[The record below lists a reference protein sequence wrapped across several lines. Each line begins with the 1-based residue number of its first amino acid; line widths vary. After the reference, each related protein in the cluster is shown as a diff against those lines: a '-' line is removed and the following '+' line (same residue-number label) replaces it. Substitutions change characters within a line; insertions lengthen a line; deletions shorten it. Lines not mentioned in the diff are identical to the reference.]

1 MHYIEFKGITVG
13 TYISRKPKNSKEK
26 DVCANCKIYEK
37 IQTDKH
43 IDKEKEYELCKNCE
57 KCYVSKTCKAL
68 LTVGRDQTT
77 GKTNRKT
84 FVADSEEQ
92 ALNDALQYKLDL
104 NKAGGPRIITKSN
117 KTLVELVQ
125 PCIEEQF
132 KLKKI
137 NKSTLKRKTDTL
149 KQIAKAPFANKAISK
164 VTRED
169 VVNYLSSLSK
179 YSESTIKQNYEL
191 LCMGFGEAE
200 YQNIIQENFMS
211 GYKRVQKPAS
221 EYKSHKRKSLT
232 LVEEKKLVDYLM
244 NVSYEECSY
253 KYLLLWQLTTGM
265 RIGETLVLN
274 YENDIILSKNIV
286 DIKRTQTKD
295 ENGKIMIGE
304 TTKTNEGTRTIKMN
318 NLSRQIMDMAL
329 EHKIKNKDKL
339 LFCQS
344 NGTMHLEN
352 SINSCLK
359 RIALKLGIG
368 IYEDYNKKGEL
379 VKKTD
384 VHTHMLR
391 GTFATRCAEA
401 KIAPVVLKQIL
412 GHKDIAVTM
421 KYYIDVDSSFIES
434 ETDNA
439 IQYLVDKNIFGVE
452 LPETNVA

>member
-1 MHYIEFKGITVG
+1 MEFKGITVG
-13 TYISRKPKNSKEK
+13 TYISRKPKNNKEK

-77 GKTNRKT
+77 GKANRKT

-117 KTLVELVQ
+117 KTLVELVR

-164 VTRED
+164 VTGED

-200 YQNIIQENFMS
+200 YQKIIQENFMS

-274 YENDIILSKNIV
+274 YENDIILFKNIV

-368 IYEDYNKKGEL
+368 IYEGYNKKGKL

-401 KIAPVVLKQIL
+401 KIAPVVLKQKL

-452 LPETNVA
+452 LPESNVA

>member
-1 MHYIEFKGITVG
+1 MEFKGITVC
-13 TYISRKPKNSKEK
+13 TYISRKSKNNKEK
-26 DVCANCKIYEK
+26 NVCANCEIYEK
-37 IQTDKH
+37 IQNDKH

-104 NKAGGPRIITKSN
+104 NKTGGPRIITKSN
-117 KTLVELVQ
+117 KTLVELVR

-137 NKSTLKRKTDTL
+137 DKSTLKRKTDTL

-164 VTRED
+164 VTREE

-200 YQNIIQENFMS
+200 YQKIIQENFMA

-232 LVEEKKLVDYLM
+232 IQEEKKLVDYLM

-265 RIGETLVLN
+265 RIGETLVLDC
-274 YENDIILSKNIV
+274 ENDIILDENRV
-286 DIKRTQTKD
+286 DINKTQTKD
-295 ENGKIMIGE
+295 EKGKIIIGE
-304 TTKTNEGTRTIKMN
+304 TTKTDNGKRTIKMN
-318 NLSRQIMDMAL
+318 NISRQIMDMAL
-329 EHKIKNKDKL
+329 EHKIKNKDNL
-339 LFCQS
+339 LFCKPD
-344 NGTMHLEN
+344 GTMHLEN

-359 RIALKLGIG
+359 RICLKLEIG
-368 IYEDYNKKGEL
+368 IYEDVNKKGETI
-379 VKKTD
+379 KKTD

-412 GHKDIAVTM
+412 GHKDISVTM
-421 KYYIDVDSSFIES
+421 KYYVDVDSSFIES

>member
-1 MHYIEFKGITVG
+1 MEFKGITVG
-13 TYISRKPKNSKEK
+13 TYISRKPKNNKEK

-104 NKAGGPRIITKSN
+104 NKVGGPRIITKSN

-200 YQNIIQENFMS
+200 YQKIIQENFMS

-368 IYEDYNKKGEL
+368 IYESYNKKGEL

-412 GHKDIAVTM
+412 GHKDISVTM

>member
-1 MHYIEFKGITVG
+1 MEFKGITVG
-13 TYISRKPKNSKEK
+13 TYISRKPKNNKEK

-200 YQNIIQENFMS
+200 YQKIIQENFMS

-344 NGTMHLEN
+344 DGTMHLEN

>member
-1 MHYIEFKGITVG
+1 MEFKGITVG
-13 TYISRKPKNSKEK
+13 TYISRKPKNNKEK

-211 GYKRVQKPAS
+211 GYKRIQKPAS

-329 EHKIKNKDKL
+329 EHKIKK
-339 LFCQS
+339 
-344 NGTMHLEN
+344 
-352 SINSCLK
+352 
-359 RIALKLGIG
+359 
-368 IYEDYNKKGEL
+368 
-379 VKKTD
+379 
-384 VHTHMLR
+384 
-391 GTFATRCAEA
+391 
-401 KIAPVVLKQIL
+401 
-412 GHKDIAVTM
+412 
-421 KYYIDVDSSFIES
+421 
-434 ETDNA
+434 
-439 IQYLVDKNIFGVE
+439 
-452 LPETNVA
+452 